1 MKKIVSLLLFLLIS
15 VLTFTEATLDVN
27 NTNPRV
33 NEPIALNVEFTNSDR
48 EDYTIEG
55 LDNFK
60 VLSKGVQRSYTVV
73 NGKKSSTI
81 LDKYTLLPI
90 KEGTFTLQ
98 LKGGKETSNPLEIIV
113 SKEAKVSNVNIS
125 DKISLKTEP
134 KNNQEYYFGEK
145 IPFEEKLLTTV
156 PISDMKYV
164 DPPVFNNFS
173 VKDIFPTEQN
183 RRYPEKTFTT
193 PQGKQGLELTLQQS
207 ILQPNSSGEKTIK
220 SAHIAVVENNNNDM
234 WYYGRQPVV
243 YLGGEEIK
251 LNILP
256 LPTNQP
262 TGFQN
267 VVGKLKGEFSWNRDE
282 VNIGESIL
290 LTLKLYGDVN
300 LDTLEKII
308 PYDIA
313 GFNIFESV
321 KSSSEKII
329 NGKYY
334 SEKTFEIAFIPRTT
348 NEKAIPEIKIPYF
361 DTESKSYKYFTIPSK
376 SLKVLGAGTTNSN
389 LNNAKPTQ
397 QQSLPAT
404 SNISKEEPKQQ
415 KLDKVEISNIPAIS
429 EEVLDS
435 TDHKHLIKIYG
446 IMIGEGIIIL
456 ILLFLLLRRK
466 KENKGIKYDFKSM
479 KRAKDDLEFY
489 ELYCNLMKQ
498 QFNFSP
504 KVYLEDRL
512 VKSGA
517 SSAIVQLNRDIEEK
531 MYNLEPLNKNEIIKI
546 LKKEIK

>member
-1 MKKIVSLLLFLLIS
+1 MKKIVSFLLFLLINI
-15 VLTFTEATLDVN
+15 LTFTEATLDVN
-27 NTNPRV
+27 NTNPKV
-33 NEPIALNVEFTNSDR
+33 NEPIALNVEFTNSEK

-55 LDNFK
+55 LENFK
-60 VLSKGVQRSYTVV
+60 VLSKGVQRSYTII

-98 LKGGKETSNPLEIIV
+98 LKGGKEISNPLEIVV
-113 SKEAKVSNVNIS
+113 SKESKATNVNIS

-134 KNNQEYYFGEK
+134 KNSQEYYFGEK

-156 PISDMKYV
+156 GISDLKYV
-164 DPPVFNNFS
+164 DPPVFNDFS
-173 VKDIFPTEQN
+173 VKEIFPTEKN

-193 PQGKQGLELTLQQS
+193 SQGKQGLELTLQQS

-220 SAHIAVVENNNNDM
+220 NAHIAVVESNNSDM
-234 WYYGRQPVV
+234 WYYGREPVI
-243 YLGGEEIK
+243 YLGGDDIK

-267 VVGKLKGEFSWNRDE
+267 VVGKLKGEFTWNRDE

-321 KSSSEKII
+321 KSSNEKIV

-334 SEKTFEIAFIPRTT
+334 SEKTFEIAFIPRTV
-348 NEKAIPEIKIPYF
+348 NEKTIPEIKIPYF
-361 DTESKSYKYFTIPSK
+361 DTENKSYKYFTIPSK
-376 SLKVLGAGTTNSN
+376 SLKVLGTDESNSN
-389 LNNAKPTQ
+389 VNNVQPVQ
-397 QQSLPAT
+397 QQTFSPTSTAT
-404 SNISKEEPKQQ
+404 KEVPNQ

-435 TDHKHLIKIYG
+435 EDHKHLVRVYG
-446 IMIGEGIIIL
+446 IMIGEGVIIL
-456 ILLFLLLRRK
+456 ILLLLLLRK
-466 KENKGIKYDFKSM
+466 KVEKKGKKYDFRSM

-489 ELYCNLMKQ
+489 DLYCNLMKQ
-498 QFNFSP
+498 VYEFSP
-504 KVYLEDRL
+504 KVHLEDRL

-517 SSAIVQLNRDIEEK
+517 SNTIVQLNRDIEEK
-531 MYNLEPLNKNEIIKI
+531 IYNLEPLDRKEIIKI
-546 LKKEIK
+546 LKKEIR

>member
-125 DKISLKTEP
+125 DKISLKIEP

-220 SAHIAVVENNNNDM
+220 SAHIAVVENNVNDM

-282 VNIGESIL
+282 INIGESIL

-404 SNISKEEPKQQ
+404 SNVSKGKPKQQ

-446 IMIGEGIIIL
+446 IMISEGLIIL

-504 KVYLEDRL
+504 KVHLEDRL

-517 SSAIVQLNRDIEEK
+517 SNAIVQLNRDIEEK

>member
-313 GFNIFESV
+313 RFNIFESV
-321 KSSSEKII
+321 KSSSEKIL

-404 SNISKEEPKQQ
+404 SNVSKGKPKQQ
-415 KLDKVEISNIPAIS
+415 KLDKVVINNIPAIS

-446 IMIGEGIIIL
+446 IMIGEGLIIL

-466 KENKGIKYDFKSM
+466 KENKGIKYDFRSM

-504 KVYLEDRL
+504 KVHLEDRL

-517 SSAIVQLNRDIEEK
+517 SNAIVQLNRDIEEK

>member
-33 NEPIALNVEFTNSDR
+33 NEPIALNVEFTNSEK

-55 LDNFK
+55 LNNFK

-98 LKGGKETSNPLEIIV
+98 LKGEKEVSNPLEIAV
-113 SKEAKVSNVNIS
+113 SKEAKVANVNIS

-156 PISDMKYV
+156 PISDLKYI

-173 VKDIFPTEQN
+173 VKEVFPTEQN

-193 PQGKQGLELTLQQS
+193 PQGEQGLELTLQQS

-220 SAHIAVVENNNNDM
+220 SAHIAVVESNNNDM
-234 WYYGRQPVV
+234 WYYGKQPVV

-267 VVGKLKGEFSWNRDE
+267 VVGKLKGEFNWNRDE
-282 VNIGESIL
+282 VNLGESIL

-321 KSSSEKII
+321 KSSNEKIV

-348 NEKAIPEIKIPYF
+348 SEKAIPEIKIPYF

-376 SLKVLGAGTTNSN
+376 NFKVLGSTQTNNTPSGVQN
-389 LNNAKPTQ
+389 TQ
-397 QQSLPAT
+397 QQTPSTNLT
-404 SNISKEEPKQQ
+404 TTKEESKQQ
-415 KLDKVEISNIPAIS
+415 NLDKVEISNIPAIS
-429 EEVLDS
+429 EEVLES
-435 TDHKHLIKIYG
+435 EDHQHLVKIYG
-446 IMIGEGIIIL
+446 IIVGEGVIIL
-456 ILLFLLLRRK
+456 ILLLLLLRK
-466 KENKGIKYDFKSM
+466 KVEKKGMKYDFRSM

-489 ELYCNLMKQ
+489 DLYCNLMKEV
-498 QFNFSP
+498 FNFSP
-504 KVYLEDRL
+504 KVHLEDRL

-517 SSAIVQLNRDIEEK
+517 SNAIVQLNRNIEEK
-531 MYNLEPLNKNEIIKI
+531 IYNLEPLDRKEIIKI

>member
-313 GFNIFESV
+313 RFNIFESV
-321 KSSSEKII
+321 KSSSEKIL

-397 QQSLPAT
+397 QQSFPAT
-404 SNISKEEPKQQ
+404 SNVSKEEPKQQ

-446 IMIGEGIIIL
+446 IMIGEGLIIL

-466 KENKGIKYDFKSM
+466 KENKGIKYDFRSM

-504 KVYLEDRL
+504 KVHLEDRL

-517 SSAIVQLNRDIEEK
+517 SNVIVQLNRDIEEK

>member
-313 GFNIFESV
+313 RFNIFESV

-404 SNISKEEPKQQ
+404 SNVSKEEPKQQ

-446 IMIGEGIIIL
+446 IMIGEGLIIL

-466 KENKGIKYDFKSM
+466 KENKGIKYDFRSM

-504 KVYLEDRL
+504 KVHLEDRL

-517 SSAIVQLNRDIEEK
+517 SNVIVQLNRDIEEK

>member
-125 DKISLKTEP
+125 DKISLKIEP

-220 SAHIAVVENNNNDM
+220 SAHIAVVENNVNDM

-404 SNISKEEPKQQ
+404 SNVSKGKPKQQ

-446 IMIGEGIIIL
+446 IMISEGLIIL

-504 KVYLEDRL
+504 KVHLEDRL

-517 SSAIVQLNRDIEEK
+517 SNAIVQLNRDIEEK

>member
-1 MKKIVSLLLFLLIS
+1 MKKIVSLLLFLLINI
-15 VLTFTEATLDVN
+15 LTFTEATLDVN

-33 NEPIALNVEFTNSDR
+33 NEPIALNVEFINSEK

-55 LDNFK
+55 LENFK
-60 VLSKGVQRSYTVV
+60 VLSKGVQRSYTII
-73 NGKKSSTI
+73 NGKKTSTI

-98 LKGGKETSNPLEIIV
+98 LKGGKEVSNPLEIVV
-113 SKEAKVSNVNIS
+113 SKEAKVTNVNIS

-156 PISDMKYV
+156 AISDLKYV
-164 DPPVFNNFS
+164 DPPVFNDFS
-173 VKDIFPTEQN
+173 VKEIFPTEQN
-183 RRYPEKTFTT
+183 RRYPERTFTT

-220 SAHIAVVENNNNDM
+220 NAHVAVVESNNNDM
-234 WYYGRQPVV
+234 WYYGRQPVS

-267 VVGKLKGEFSWNRDE
+267 VVGQLKGEFNWNRDE
-282 VNIGESIL
+282 VNLGESIL

-321 KSSSEKII
+321 KSSNENIV

-348 NEKAIPEIKIPYF
+348 SEKAIPEIKIPYF

-376 SLKVLGAGTTNSN
+376 SLKVLGSGTVNNSV
-389 LNNAKPTQ
+389 NNTQATQ
-397 QQSLPAT
+397 QPLPTT
-404 SNISKEEPKQQ
+404 STAPKEEPKQQ

-429 EEVLDS
+429 EEVLES
-435 TDHKHLIKIYG
+435 EDHKHLIKIYG
-446 IMIGEGIIIL
+446 IIIGEGVIIL
-456 ILLFLLLRRK
+456 ILLLLLLRKKVVK
-466 KENKGIKYDFKSM
+466 KEIKYDFRSM

-489 ELYCNLMKQ
+489 ELYCNLMKEV
-498 QFNFSP
+498 FNFSP
-504 KVYLEDRL
+504 KVHLEDRL

-517 SSAIVQLNRDIEEK
+517 SNTIVQLNRDIEDK
-531 MYNLEPLNKNEIIKI
+531 IYNLEPLDRKEIIKI

>member
-125 DKISLKTEP
+125 DKISLKIEP

-282 VNIGESIL
+282 INIGESIL

-404 SNISKEEPKQQ
+404 SNVSKGKPKQQ

-446 IMIGEGIIIL
+446 IMISEGLIIL

-504 KVYLEDRL
+504 KVHLEDRL

-517 SSAIVQLNRDIEEK
+517 SNAIVQLNRDIEEK

>member
-1 MKKIVSLLLFLLIS
+1 MKKMVSLLLFLLIS

-329 NGKYY
+329 NGKHY

-376 SLKVLGAGTTNSN
+376 ALKVLGAGTTNSN

-404 SNISKEEPKQQ
+404 SNVSKEEPKQQ
-415 KLDKVEISNIPAIS
+415 KLDKIEISNIPAIS

-446 IMIGEGIIIL
+446 IMIGEGLIIL

-504 KVYLEDRL
+504 KVHLEDRL

-517 SSAIVQLNRDIEEK
+517 SNAIVQLNRDIEEK

>member
-173 VKDIFPTEQN
+173 VKEIFPTEQN

-361 DTESKSYKYFTIPSK
+361 DTESKNYKYFTIPSK

-404 SNISKEEPKQQ
+404 SNVSKGKPKQQ

-446 IMIGEGIIIL
+446 IMIGEGLIIL

-504 KVYLEDRL
+504 KVHLEDRL

-517 SSAIVQLNRDIEEK
+517 SNAIVQLNRDIEEK

>member
-1 MKKIVSLLLFLLIS
+1 MKKIVSFLLFLLINI
-15 VLTFTEATLDVN
+15 LTFTEATLDVN
-27 NTNPRV
+27 NTNPKV
-33 NEPIALNVEFTNSDR
+33 NEPIALNVEFTNSEK

-55 LDNFK
+55 LENFK
-60 VLSKGVQRSYTVV
+60 VLSKGVQRSYTII

-98 LKGGKETSNPLEIIV
+98 LKGGKEISNPLEIVV
-113 SKEAKVSNVNIS
+113 SKESKAANVNIA

-134 KNNQEYYFGEK
+134 KNSQEYYFGEK

-156 PISDMKYV
+156 GISDLKYV
-164 DPPVFNNFS
+164 DPPVFNDFS
-173 VKDIFPTEQN
+173 VKEIFPTEKN

-193 PQGKQGLELTLQQS
+193 SQGKQGLELTLQQS

-220 SAHIAVVENNNNDM
+220 NAHIAVVESNNSDM
-234 WYYGRQPVV
+234 WYYGREPVI
-243 YLGGEEIK
+243 YLGGDDIK

-267 VVGKLKGEFSWNRDE
+267 VVGKLKGEFTWNRDE

-308 PYDIA
+308 PYDIT

-321 KSSSEKII
+321 KSSNEKIV

-334 SEKTFEIAFIPRTT
+334 SEKTFEIAFIPRTV
-348 NEKAIPEIKIPYF
+348 NEKTIPEIKIPYF

-376 SLKVLGAGTTNSN
+376 NFKVLGGTQTNNTPSGVQN
-389 LNNAKPTQ
+389 TQ
-397 QQSLPAT
+397 QQTPSTNLT
-404 SNISKEEPKQQ
+404 TTKEEPKQQ
-415 KLDKVEISNIPAIS
+415 NLDKVEISNIPAIS
-429 EEVLDS
+429 EEVLES
-435 TDHKHLIKIYG
+435 EDHQHLVRIYG
-446 IMIGEGIIIL
+446 IMIGEGVIIL
-456 ILLFLLLRRK
+456 ILLLLLLRK
-466 KENKGIKYDFKSM
+466 KVEKKGIKYDFRSM

-489 ELYCNLMKQ
+489 DLYCNLMKEV
-498 QFNFSP
+498 FNFSP
-504 KVYLEDRL
+504 KVHLEDRL

-517 SSAIVQLNRDIEEK
+517 SNAIVQLNRDIEEK
-531 MYNLEPLNKNEIIKI
+531 IYNLEPLDRKEIIKI

>member
-397 QQSLPAT
+397 HQSLPAT
-404 SNISKEEPKQQ
+404 SNVSKEETKQQ

-446 IMIGEGIIIL
+446 IMIGEGLIIL

-504 KVYLEDRL
+504 KVHLEDRL

-517 SSAIVQLNRDIEEK
+517 SNVIVQLNRDIEEK

>member
-125 DKISLKTEP
+125 DKISLKIEP

-282 VNIGESIL
+282 INIGESIL

-329 NGKYY
+329 NGKHY

-376 SLKVLGAGTTNSN
+376 SLKVLGTGTTNSN

-404 SNISKEEPKQQ
+404 SNVSKGKPKQQ

-446 IMIGEGIIIL
+446 IMIGEGLIIL

-504 KVYLEDRL
+504 KVHLEDRL

-517 SSAIVQLNRDIEEK
+517 SNVIVQLNRDIEEK

>member
-313 GFNIFESV
+313 RFNIFESV
-321 KSSSEKII
+321 KSSSEKIL

-404 SNISKEEPKQQ
+404 SNVSKEEPKQQ

-446 IMIGEGIIIL
+446 IMIGEGLIIL

-466 KENKGIKYDFKSM
+466 KENKGIKYDFRSM

-504 KVYLEDRL
+504 KVHLEDRL

-517 SSAIVQLNRDIEEK
+517 SNVIVQLNRDIEEK

>member
-125 DKISLKTEP
+125 DKISLKIEP

-243 YLGGEEIK
+243 YLGGKEIK

-256 LPTNQP
+256 LPINQP

-404 SNISKEEPKQQ
+404 SNVSKEEPKQQ
-415 KLDKVEISNIPAIS
+415 KLDKVVINNIPAIS

-446 IMIGEGIIIL
+446 IMIGEGLIIL

-504 KVYLEDRL
+504 KVHLEDRL

-517 SSAIVQLNRDIEEK
+517 SNAIVQLNRDIEEK

>member
-404 SNISKEEPKQQ
+404 SNVSKEEPKQQ

-446 IMIGEGIIIL
+446 IMIGEGLIIL

-466 KENKGIKYDFKSM
+466 KENKGIKYDFRSM

-504 KVYLEDRL
+504 KVHLEDRL

-517 SSAIVQLNRDIEEK
+517 SNVIVQLNRDIEEK

>member
-1 MKKIVSLLLFLLIS
+1 MKKIVSFLLFLLINI
-15 VLTFTEATLDVN
+15 LTFTEATLDVN
-27 NTNPRV
+27 NTNPKV
-33 NEPIALNVEFTNSDR
+33 NEPIALNVEFTNSEK

-55 LDNFK
+55 LENFK
-60 VLSKGVQRSYTVV
+60 VLSKGVQRSYTII

-98 LKGGKETSNPLEIIV
+98 LKGGKEISNPLEIVV
-113 SKEAKVSNVNIS
+113 SKESKATNVNIS

-134 KNNQEYYFGEK
+134 KNSQEYYFGEK

-156 PISDMKYV
+156 GISDLKYV
-164 DPPVFNNFS
+164 DPPVFNDFS
-173 VKDIFPTEQN
+173 VKEIFPTEKN

-193 PQGKQGLELTLQQS
+193 SQGKQGLELTLQQS

-220 SAHIAVVENNNNDM
+220 NAHIAVVESNNSDM
-234 WYYGRQPVV
+234 WYYGREPVI
-243 YLGGEEIK
+243 YLGGDDIK

-267 VVGKLKGEFSWNRDE
+267 VVGKLKGEFTWNRDE

-321 KSSSEKII
+321 KSSNEKIV

-334 SEKTFEIAFIPRTT
+334 SEKTFEIAFIPRTV
-348 NEKAIPEIKIPYF
+348 NEKTIPEIKIPYF
-361 DTESKSYKYFTIPSK
+361 DTENKSYKYFTIPSK
-376 SLKVLGAGTTNSN
+376 SLKVLGTDESNSN
-389 LNNAKPTQ
+389 VNNVQPVQ
-397 QQSLPAT
+397 QQTFSPTSTAT
-404 SNISKEEPKQQ
+404 KEVPNQ

-435 TDHKHLIKIYG
+435 EDHKHLVRVYG
-446 IMIGEGIIIL
+446 IMIGEGVIIL
-456 ILLFLLLRRK
+456 ILLLLLLRK
-466 KENKGIKYDFKSM
+466 KVEKKGKKYDFRSM

-489 ELYCNLMKQ
+489 DLYCNLMKQ
-498 QFNFSP
+498 VYEFSP
-504 KVYLEDRL
+504 KVHLEDRL

-517 SSAIVQLNRDIEEK
+517 SNAIVQLNRDIEEK
-531 MYNLEPLNKNEIIKI
+531 IYNLEPLDRKEIIKI
-546 LKKEIK
+546 LKKEIR

>member
-113 SKEAKVSNVNIS
+113 SKEAKVANVNIS

-361 DTESKSYKYFTIPSK
+361 DTESKNYKYFTIPSK

-404 SNISKEEPKQQ
+404 SNVSKGKPKQQ

-504 KVYLEDRL
+504 KVHLEDRL

-517 SSAIVQLNRDIEEK
+517 SNAIVQLNRDIEEK

>member
-220 SAHIAVVENNNNDM
+220 SAHIAVVENNVNDM

-404 SNISKEEPKQQ
+404 SNVSKGKPKQQ
-415 KLDKVEISNIPAIS
+415 KLDKVVINNIPAIS

-446 IMIGEGIIIL
+446 IMIGEGLIIL

-504 KVYLEDRL
+504 KVHLEDRL

-517 SSAIVQLNRDIEEK
+517 SNAIVQLNRDIEEK

>member
-15 VLTFTEATLDVN
+15 VLTFTEATLNVN

-33 NEPIALNVEFTNSDR
+33 NEPIALNVEFTNSEK
-48 EDYTIEG
+48 EDYIIEG
-55 LDNFK
+55 LNNFK
-60 VLSKGVQRSYTVV
+60 VLSKGVQRSYTII

-98 LKGGKETSNPLEIIV
+98 LKGEKEVSNPLEIAV
-113 SKEAKVSNVNIS
+113 SKEAKVANVNIS

-145 IPFEEKLLTTV
+145 IPFEEKLLITV
-156 PISDMKYV
+156 PISDMKYI
-164 DPPVFNNFS
+164 DPPIFNDFS
-173 VKDIFPTEQN
+173 VKEIFPNAQN
-183 RRYPEKTFTT
+183 SRYPEKTFTT
-193 PQGKQGLELTLQQS
+193 PQGKQGIELTLQQS

-220 SAHIAVVENNNNDM
+220 NAHIAVVESNNSDM
-234 WYYGRQPVV
+234 WYYGREPVI
-243 YLGGEEIK
+243 YLGGDDIK

-267 VVGKLKGEFSWNRDE
+267 VVGKLKGEFTWNRDE

-321 KSSSEKII
+321 KSSNEKIV

-334 SEKTFEIAFIPRTT
+334 SEKTFEIAFIPRTV
-348 NEKAIPEIKIPYF
+348 NEKTIPEIKIPYF
-361 DTESKSYKYFTIPSK
+361 DTENKSYKYFTIPSK
-376 SLKVLGAGTTNSN
+376 SLKVLGTDESNSN
-389 LNNAKPTQ
+389 VNNVQPVQ
-397 QQSLPAT
+397 QQTFSPTSTAT
-404 SNISKEEPKQQ
+404 KEVPNQ

-435 TDHKHLIKIYG
+435 EDHKHLVRVYG
-446 IMIGEGIIIL
+446 IMIGEGVIIL
-456 ILLFLLLRRK
+456 ILLLLLLRK
-466 KENKGIKYDFKSM
+466 KVEKKGKKYDFRSM

-489 ELYCNLMKQ
+489 DLYCNLMKQ
-498 QFNFSP
+498 VYEFSP
-504 KVYLEDRL
+504 KVHLEDRL

-517 SSAIVQLNRDIEEK
+517 SNAIVQLNRNIEEK
-531 MYNLEPLNKNEIIKI
+531 IYNLEPLDRKEIIKI

>member
-1 MKKIVSLLLFLLIS
+1 MKKIVSLLLFLLINI
-15 VLTFTEATLDVN
+15 LAFTEATLDVN

-33 NEPIALNVEFTNSDR
+33 NEPIALNVEFINSEK

-55 LDNFK
+55 LENFK
-60 VLSKGVQRSYTVV
+60 VLSKGVQRSYTII
-73 NGKKSSTI
+73 NGKKTSTI

-98 LKGGKETSNPLEIIV
+98 LKGGKEVSNPLEIVV
-113 SKEAKVSNVNIS
+113 SKEAKVTNVNIS

-156 PISDMKYV
+156 AISDLKYV
-164 DPPVFNNFS
+164 DPPVFNDFS
-173 VKDIFPTEQN
+173 VKEIFPTEQN
-183 RRYPEKTFTT
+183 RRYPERTFTT

-220 SAHIAVVENNNNDM
+220 NAHIAVVESNNNDM
-234 WYYGRQPVV
+234 WYYGRQPVS

-267 VVGKLKGEFSWNRDE
+267 VVGQLKGEFNWNRDE
-282 VNIGESIL
+282 VNLGESIL

-321 KSSSEKII
+321 KSSNENIV

-348 NEKAIPEIKIPYF
+348 SEKAIPEIKIPYF
-361 DTESKSYKYFTIPSK
+361 DTESKSYKYFIIPSK
-376 SLKVLGAGTTNSN
+376 SLKVLGSGTVNSSV
-389 LNNAKPTQ
+389 NNTQATQPT
-397 QQSLPAT
+397 T
-404 SNISKEEPKQQ
+404 STAPKEEPKQQ

-429 EEVLDS
+429 EEVLES
-435 TDHKHLIKIYG
+435 EDHKHLIKIYG
-446 IMIGEGIIIL
+446 IIIGEGVIIL
-456 ILLFLLLRRK
+456 ILLLLLLRKKVVK
-466 KENKGIKYDFKSM
+466 KEIKYDFRSM

-489 ELYCNLMKQ
+489 ELYCNLMKEV
-498 QFNFSP
+498 FNFSP
-504 KVYLEDRL
+504 KVHLEDRL

-517 SSAIVQLNRDIEEK
+517 SNAIVQLNRDIEDK
-531 MYNLEPLNKNEIIKI
+531 IYNLEPLDRKEIIKI

>member
-1 MKKIVSLLLFLLIS
+1 MKKIVSFLLFLLINI
-15 VLTFTEATLDVN
+15 LTFTEATLDVN
-27 NTNPRV
+27 NTNPKV
-33 NEPIALNVEFTNSDR
+33 NEPIALNVEFTNSEK

-55 LDNFK
+55 LENFK
-60 VLSKGVQRSYTVV
+60 VLSKGVQRSYTII

-98 LKGGKETSNPLEIIV
+98 LKGGKEISNPLEIVV
-113 SKEAKVSNVNIS
+113 SKESKATNVNIS

-134 KNNQEYYFGEK
+134 KNSQEYYFGEK

-156 PISDMKYV
+156 GISDLKYV
-164 DPPVFNNFS
+164 DPPVFNDFS
-173 VKDIFPTEQN
+173 VKEIFPTEKN

-193 PQGKQGLELTLQQS
+193 SQGKQGLELTLQQS

-220 SAHIAVVENNNNDM
+220 NAHIAVVESNNSDM
-234 WYYGRQPVV
+234 WYYGREPVI
-243 YLGGEEIK
+243 YLGGDDIK

-267 VVGKLKGEFSWNRDE
+267 VVGKLKGEFTWNRDE

-321 KSSSEKII
+321 KSSNEKIV

-334 SEKTFEIAFIPRTT
+334 SEKTFEIAFIPRTVNKKT
-348 NEKAIPEIKIPYF
+348 IPEIKIPYF
-361 DTESKSYKYFTIPSK
+361 DTENKSYKYFTIPSK
-376 SLKVLGAGTTNSN
+376 SLKVLGTDESNSN
-389 LNNAKPTQ
+389 VNNVQPVQ
-397 QQSLPAT
+397 QQTFSPTSTAT
-404 SNISKEEPKQQ
+404 KEVPNQ

-435 TDHKHLIKIYG
+435 EDHKHLVRVYG
-446 IMIGEGIIIL
+446 IMIGEGVIIL
-456 ILLFLLLRRK
+456 ILLLLLLRK
-466 KENKGIKYDFKSM
+466 KVEKKGKKYDFRSM

-489 ELYCNLMKQ
+489 DLYCNLMKQ
-498 QFNFSP
+498 VYEFSP
-504 KVYLEDRL
+504 KVHLEDRL

-517 SSAIVQLNRDIEEK
+517 SNAIVQLNRDIEEK
-531 MYNLEPLNKNEIIKI
+531 IYNLEPLDRKEIIKI
-546 LKKEIK
+546 LKKEIR

>member
-183 RRYPEKTFTT
+183 RRYPEKTFTN

-404 SNISKEEPKQQ
+404 SNVSKEEPKQQ

-446 IMIGEGIIIL
+446 IMIGEGLIIL

-504 KVYLEDRL
+504 KVHLEDRL

-517 SSAIVQLNRDIEEK
+517 SNAIVQLNRDIEEK

>member
-33 NEPIALNVEFTNSDR
+33 NEPIALNVEFTNSEK

-55 LDNFK
+55 LNNFK
-60 VLSKGVQRSYTVV
+60 VLSKGVQRSYTII

-98 LKGGKETSNPLEIIV
+98 LKGEKEVSNPLEIIV
-113 SKEAKVSNVNIS
+113 SKEAKVTNVNIS

-156 PISDMKYV
+156 PISDLKYI

-173 VKDIFPTEQN
+173 VKEVFPTEQN
-183 RRYPEKTFTT
+183 RRYPEKAFTT

-220 SAHIAVVENNNNDM
+220 SAHIAVVESNNNDM
-234 WYYGRQPVV
+234 WYYGNQPVV

-256 LPTNQP
+256 LPINQP

-282 VNIGESIL
+282 INIGESIL

-321 KSSSEKII
+321 KSSNEKIV
-329 NGKYY
+329 NEKYY
-334 SEKTFEIAFIPRTT
+334 SEKTFEIAFIPRTS

-376 SLKVLGAGTTNSN
+376 NFKVLGGVQSENITSN
-389 LNNAKPTQ
+389 AQPTQ
-397 QQSLPAT
+397 QQAT
-404 SNISKEEPKQQ
+404 STNLTTTKEEPKQQ

-429 EEVLDS
+429 EEVLES
-435 TDHKHLIKIYG
+435 EDHQHLVRIYG
-446 IMIGEGIIIL
+446 IMIGEGVIIL
-456 ILLFLLLRRK
+456 ILLLLLLRK
-466 KENKGIKYDFKSM
+466 KVEKKGTKYDFRSM

-489 ELYCNLMKQ
+489 DLYCNLMKEV
-498 QFNFSP
+498 FNFSP
-504 KVYLEDRL
+504 KVHLEDRL

-531 MYNLEPLNKNEIIKI
+531 IYNLEPLDRKEIIKI

>member
-313 GFNIFESV
+313 RFNILESV
-321 KSSSEKII
+321 KSSSEKIL

-404 SNISKEEPKQQ
+404 SNVSKEEPKQQ

-446 IMIGEGIIIL
+446 IMIGEGLIIL

-466 KENKGIKYDFKSM
+466 KENKGIKYDFRSM

-504 KVYLEDRL
+504 KVHLEDRL

-517 SSAIVQLNRDIEEK
+517 SNVIVQLNRDIEEK

>member
-1 MKKIVSLLLFLLIS
+1 MKKIVSLLLFLLINI
-15 VLTFTEATLDVN
+15 LTFTEATLDVN
-27 NTNPRV
+27 NTNPKV
-33 NEPIALNVEFTNSDR
+33 NEPIALNVEFTNSEK

-55 LDNFK
+55 LENFK
-60 VLSKGVQRSYTVV
+60 VLSKGVQRSYTII

-98 LKGGKETSNPLEIIV
+98 LKGGKEISNPLEIVV
-113 SKEAKVSNVNIS
+113 SKESKAANVNIA

-134 KNNQEYYFGEK
+134 KNSQEYYFGEK

-156 PISDMKYV
+156 GISDLKYV
-164 DPPVFNNFS
+164 DPPVFNDFS
-173 VKDIFPTEQN
+173 VKEIFPTEKN

-193 PQGKQGLELTLQQS
+193 SQGKQGLELTLQQS

-220 SAHIAVVENNNNDM
+220 NAHIAVVESNNSDM
-234 WYYGRQPVV
+234 WYYGREPVI
-243 YLGGEEIK
+243 YLGGDDIK

-267 VVGKLKGEFSWNRDE
+267 VVGKLKGEFTWNRDE

-321 KSSSEKII
+321 KSSNEKIV

-334 SEKTFEIAFIPRTT
+334 SEKTFEIAFIPRTV
-348 NEKAIPEIKIPYF
+348 NEKTIPEIKIPYF
-361 DTESKSYKYFTIPSK
+361 DTENKSYKYFTIPSK
-376 SLKVLGAGTTNSN
+376 SLKVLGTDESNSN
-389 LNNAKPTQ
+389 VNNVQPVQ
-397 QQSLPAT
+397 QQTFSPTSTAT
-404 SNISKEEPKQQ
+404 KEVPNQ

-435 TDHKHLIKIYG
+435 EDHKHLVRVYG
-446 IMIGEGIIIL
+446 IMIGEGVIIL
-456 ILLFLLLRRK
+456 ILLLLLLRK
-466 KENKGIKYDFKSM
+466 KVEKKGKKYDYRSM

-489 ELYCNLMKQ
+489 DLYCNLMKQ
-498 QFNFSP
+498 VYEFSP
-504 KVYLEDRL
+504 KVHLEDRL

-517 SSAIVQLNRDIEEK
+517 SNAIVQLNRDIEEK
-531 MYNLEPLNKNEIIKI
+531 IYNLEPLDRKEIIKI
-546 LKKEIK
+546 LKKEIR

>member
-125 DKISLKTEP
+125 DKISLKIEP

-404 SNISKEEPKQQ
+404 SNVSKGKPKQQ

-446 IMIGEGIIIL
+446 IMISEGLIIL

-504 KVYLEDRL
+504 KVHLEDRL

-517 SSAIVQLNRDIEEK
+517 SNAIVQLNRDIEEK

>member
-220 SAHIAVVENNNNDM
+220 SAHIAVVENNVNDM

-282 VNIGESIL
+282 INIGESIL

-404 SNISKEEPKQQ
+404 SNVSKGKPKQQ

-446 IMIGEGIIIL
+446 IMISEGLIIL

-504 KVYLEDRL
+504 KVHLEDRL

-517 SSAIVQLNRDIEEK
+517 SSVVVQLNRDIEEK
-531 MYNLEPLNKNEIIKI
+531 IYNLEPLDRKEIIKI

>member
-404 SNISKEEPKQQ
+404 SNVSKGKPKQQ

-446 IMIGEGIIIL
+446 IMIGEGLIIL

-504 KVYLEDRL
+504 KVHLEDRL

-517 SSAIVQLNRDIEEK
+517 SNAIVQLNRDIEEK

>member
-1 MKKIVSLLLFLLIS
+1 M
-15 VLTFTEATLDVN
+15 
-27 NTNPRV
+27 
-33 NEPIALNVEFTNSDR
+33 
-48 EDYTIEG
+48 
-55 LDNFK
+55 
-60 VLSKGVQRSYTVV
+60 
-73 NGKKSSTI
+73 
-81 LDKYTLLPI
+81 
-90 KEGTFTLQ
+90 
-98 LKGGKETSNPLEIIV
+98 
-113 SKEAKVSNVNIS
+113 
-125 DKISLKTEP
+125 
-134 KNNQEYYFGEK
+134 
-145 IPFEEKLLTTV
+145 
-156 PISDMKYV
+156 
-164 DPPVFNNFS
+164 
-173 VKDIFPTEQN
+173 
-183 RRYPEKTFTT
+183 
-193 PQGKQGLELTLQQS
+193 TLQQS

-404 SNISKEEPKQQ
+404 SNVSKEEPKQQ

-446 IMIGEGIIIL
+446 IMIGEGLIIL

-466 KENKGIKYDFKSM
+466 KENKGIKYDFRSM

-504 KVYLEDRL
+504 KVHLEDRL

-517 SSAIVQLNRDIEEK
+517 SNVIVQLNRDIEEK

>member
-404 SNISKEEPKQQ
+404 SNVSKGKPKQQ

-446 IMIGEGIIIL
+446 IMISEGLIIL

-504 KVYLEDRL
+504 KVHLEDRL

-517 SSAIVQLNRDIEEK
+517 SNAIVQLNRDIEEK